1 MNNNNSVSIN
11 KIALSN
17 QINPNLSNNKIKIC
31 LQLINN
37 IIEVYRNNY
46 LINIIFKNN
55 NLSNKN
61 YNLLKNNLSK
71 IFLSKYFNKKII
83 NNKFEINNNDILNIL
98 NKIFGMFDEK
108 ILNCI
113 KFYEYKNNVINEKY
127 ILELNLENC
136 FTIKDCINKTINKDS
151 NNLNIIYNENKLE
164 YLFIN
169 VINNNIITLNNE
181 IELNNYKFELIGFID
196 NNDNYIYIYNYPNDI
211 SINYYLCLN
220 NKFEKKNKEDIGIK
234 DIEILLY
241 KKIQNSQVKSVNI
254 NLLKLNKNNIQI
266 EDNIFKNLYNKLEE
280 LEEININDDDLIQQ
294 ISEKNILG
302 DFTRDL
308 YKKLN
313 EKFNNRNNI
322 IKCGNYD
329 ILIEINNKKYL
340 NPHLFNIIINGKL
353 NNKISGNNN
362 LEEYYKGIID

>member
-1 MNNNNSVSIN
+1 MSDIAINENN
-11 KIALSN
+11 IALLN
-17 QINPNLSNNKIKIC
+17 QINPNLDNNKLKIC

-37 IIEVYRNNY
+37 IIEVYRNNN
-46 LINIIFKNN
+46 LINIIFK
-55 NLSNKN
+55 KD
-61 YNLLKNNLSK
+61 NLLKNNLSK
-71 IFLSKYFNKKII
+71 IFLSDNFNKNII
-83 NNKFEINNNDILNIL
+83 YKLRIKNNDKLEEIL
-98 NKIFGMFDEK
+98 NKIFGTFSKEF
-108 ILNCI
+108 LNCI

-136 FTIKDCINKTINKDS
+136 LTIKDCINKTINKDS

-181 IELNNYKFELIGFID
+181 IELNNYKFELIGLID
-196 NNDNYIYIYNYPNDI
+196 KNNNYIYIYNYPNDI
-211 SINYYLCLN
+211 SINYYLSSN